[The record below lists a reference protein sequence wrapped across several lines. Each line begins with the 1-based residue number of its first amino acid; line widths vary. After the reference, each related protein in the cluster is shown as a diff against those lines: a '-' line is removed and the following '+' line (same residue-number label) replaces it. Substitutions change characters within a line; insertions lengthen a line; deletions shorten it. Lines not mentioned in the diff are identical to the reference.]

1 MVFSGG
7 VTQGE
12 EAGQPF
18 ALDFKAYQE
27 GTSPR
32 TRSVYT
38 NIILDEVRVSAK
50 EDAQSLSSDEPADT
64 DSVPRSFFTRN
75 TKKLAQSAADFFFLT
90 LKRSRTKRKASPTM
104 NAWRSLKKTSKIP
117 SSG

>member
-75 TKKLAQSAADFFFLT
+75 TKNW
-90 LKRSRTKRKASPTM
+90 RKAPLIFSFQP
-104 NAWRSLKKTSKIP
+104 
-117 SSG
+117 